1 MNTITDEGRLTP
13 RRAVL
18 VLAVLLAL
26 GLALRVAAI
35 VPYAMGPNTY
45 SDDNGYLTS
54 GITFART
61 GYIAYADPGLQ
72 TTAIGPGM
80 PLLLG
85 GLIALL
91 GADPAGLVAAH
102 IVFSCIGLL
111 TAIAA
116 YLLSELLC
124 SRTAGLIAA
133 GLCVLE
139 PALLSVNIVFLTE
152 TPYMCLNLFAIYF
165 LVASVR
171 EWRWGR
177 YWAGVLCMCGAAFFK
192 GLGAAGARRARRAA
206 PAPPRKPAPV
216 AASRVRR
223 AGGLCAAVHPL
234 VGQKRPAHGR
244 ICSLHRQ
251 PGRHTAHGL
260 LHRLWLSGGNL

>member
-1 MNTITDEGRLTP
+1 MVNTITDEGRLTP
-13 RRAVL
+13 RRAAL

-54 GITFART
+54 GVTFART

-102 IVFSCIGLL
+102 IAF
-111 TAIAA
+111 
-116 YLLSELLC
+116 
-124 SRTAGLIAA
+124 
-133 GLCVLE
+133 
-139 PALLSVNIVFLTE
+139 PASDF
-152 TPYMCLNLFAIYF
+152 
-165 LVASVR
+165 
-171 EWRWGR
+171 
-177 YWAGVLCMCGAAFFK
+177 
-192 GLGAAGARRARRAA
+192 
-206 PAPPRKPAPV
+206 
-216 AASRVRR
+216 
-223 AGGLCAAVHPL
+223 
-234 VGQKRPAHGR
+234 
-244 ICSLHRQ
+244 
-251 PGRHTAHGL
+251 
-260 LHRLWLSGGNL
+260 